1 MNDFALFRYSGLPSI
16 LEQSHAG
23 SLKTE
28 GAKYLNDV

>member
-1 MNDFALFRYSGLPSI
+1 MRAFNRKEGFI

-28 GAKYLNDV
+28 GAKYLNEV

>member
-1 MNDFALFRYSGLPSI
+1 MNDFALFRYFLLSI

-28 GAKYLNDV
+28 GAKYLNEV